1 MPDHRRADARRN
13 YALILAVAEEEV
25 SAHGADASLE
35 QIARTAGVG
44 SATVRR
50 HFPTR
55 QALLEA
61 VSRQR
66 IEDLAARAHDLTG
79 TGDSRTVLLTW
90 LREVVAYCV
99 TARGLAA
106 ALSYG
111 GFDHDPVYGNSCTGI
126 LLEAGAPLIETAR
139 ADGAVPAGVTLADL
153 ITLIV
158 GIALATAH
166 HPEPAA
172 EANRLFDLIVAG
184 VSPGEASERAQS
196 IRSV

>member
-1 MPDHRRADARRN
+1 MPDLRRADARRN

-66 IEDLAARAHDLTG
+66 IEDLAGRARDLSG

-111 GFDHDPVYGNSCTGI
+111 TLDRDPVYENSCTGV
-126 LLEAGAPLIETAR
+126 LLEAGAPLIEAAR
-139 ADGAVPAGVTLADL
+139 ADGAVAPGVTLGDL
-153 ITLIV
+153 ITVIV

-166 HPEPAA
+166 HPEPAG

-184 VSPGEASERAQS
+184 VSPAGAPD
-196 IRSV
+196 

>member
-25 SAHGADASLE
+25 SARGADASLE

-66 IEDLAARAHDLTG
+66 IDDLADRARDLTG
-79 TGDSRTVLLTW
+79 TADSRSVLLTW

-111 GFDHDPVYGNSCTGI
+111 GLDHDPVYENSCTGV
-126 LLEAGAPLIETAR
+126 LLEAGAPLLESAR
-139 ADGAVPAGVTLADL
+139 ADGFVAPGVTLADL

-166 HPEPAA
+166 HPDPAG
-172 EANRLFDLIVAG
+172 EADRLFDLVVAG
-184 VSPGEASERAQS
+184 ASPTGPDEGQS

>member
-1 MPDHRRADARRN
+1 M
-13 YALILAVAEEEV
+13 
-25 SAHGADASLE
+25 
-35 QIARTAGVG
+35 
-44 SATVRR
+44 RR

-66 IEDLAARAHDLTG
+66 IDDLADRARDLTG
-79 TGDSRTVLLTW
+79 TTDARTVLLTW
-90 LREVVAYCV
+90 LREVVGYCV

-111 GFDHDPVYGNSCTGI
+111 GLDRDPVHENSCTGV
-126 LLEAGAPLIETAR
+126 LLEAGAPLLESAR
-139 ADGAVPAGVTLADL
+139 AEGAVVPGVTIADV

-158 GIALATAH
+158 GIALATAQ
-166 HPEPAA
+166 HPDPAA
-172 EANRLFDLIVAG
+172 EAYRLFDLIVAG
-184 VSPGEASERAQS
+184 VSPADPEGQS

>member
-1 MPDHRRADARRN
+1 MPEHRRADARRN

-25 SAHGADASLE
+25 SAHGAEASLE

-66 IEDLAARAHDLTG
+66 IEDLANRARDLAG

-99 TARGLAA
+99 TARGLAT
-106 ALSYG
+106 ALSYEEL
-111 GFDHDPVYGNSCTGI
+111 DHDPVYENSCAGA
-126 LLEAGAPLIETAR
+126 LREAGTPLIESAR
-139 ADGAVPAGVTLADL
+139 ADGAVAPGVTIGDL
-153 ITLIV
+153 ITVIV

-166 HPEPAA
+166 HTDPAA
-172 EANRLFDLIVAG
+172 EASRLFELVVAG
-184 VSPGEASERAQS
+184 VSPIDPAEA
-196 IRSV
+196 